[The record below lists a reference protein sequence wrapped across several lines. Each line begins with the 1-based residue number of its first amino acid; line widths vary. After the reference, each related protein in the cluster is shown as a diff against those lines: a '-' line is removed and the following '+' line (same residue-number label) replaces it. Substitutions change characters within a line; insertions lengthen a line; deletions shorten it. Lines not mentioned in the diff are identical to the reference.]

1 MGVGVCVGGGG
12 FRPPLDRYMMFCV
25 LVLSVNFS
33 FVIISL
39 RKRERELIAFL

>member
-1 MGVGVCVGGGG
+1 MGVCVGGGG
-12 FRPPLDRYMMFCV
+12 GGFGPPLDRYMMFCE